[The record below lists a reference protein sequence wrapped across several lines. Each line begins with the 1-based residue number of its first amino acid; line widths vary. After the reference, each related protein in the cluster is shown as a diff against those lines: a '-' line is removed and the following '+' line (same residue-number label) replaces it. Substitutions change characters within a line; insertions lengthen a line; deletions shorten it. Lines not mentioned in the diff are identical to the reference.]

1 MTLRSSLPVRA
12 PIQAARLPAYGAFA
26 RVLGGSSQM
35 AINAFGRGR
44 EAGYESQSDS
54 NPSASSSSSASGGLT
69 AFIDQGSEFEGKL
82 SFRDTVRIDGRFHGE
97 ITSEN
102 TLIVG
107 ESGEIDA
114 EIRSNTVVVSGTVT
128 GNVIAETKVVL
139 HKSARVNGDI
149 QTPSIVVEEG
159 AMITGKINMS
169 GASGNK
175 SVASLKAVAT
185 KNDANAKTDAKQE
198 ARGTDG

>member
-1 MTLRSSLPVRA
+1 
-12 PIQAARLPAYGAFA
+12 
-26 RVLGGSSQM
+26 M

-44 EAGYESQSDS
+44 ESDYEGSTGSS
-54 NPSASSSSSASGGLT
+54 PSTSSSSSASGGLT

-114 EIRSNTVVVSGTVT
+114 EIRSKTVVVSGSVH
-128 GNVIAETKVVL
+128 GNIIAEAKVVL
-139 HKSARVNGDI
+139 HKSARVEGDI
-149 QTPSIVVEEG
+149 QTPSIAVEEG
-159 AMITGKINMS
+159 AMITGKISIRLIGSWN
-169 GASGNK
+169 GCASR
-175 SVASLKAVAT
+175 SELQIDPIDPSSAA
-185 KNDANAKTDAKQE
+185 
-198 ARGTDG
+198 

>member
-1 MTLRSSLPVRA
+1 
-12 PIQAARLPAYGAFA
+12 
-26 RVLGGSSQM
+26 M

-44 EAGYESQSDS
+44 ESDYEGQ
-54 NPSASSSSSASGGLT
+54 PSSSSPSSSSGSAASGGLT

-82 SFRDTVRIDGRFHGE
+82 SFRDTVRIDGCFRGE

-114 EIRSNTVVVSGTVT
+114 EIRSKTVVVSGTVH
-128 GNVIAETKVVL
+128 GNVIAEAKVVL
-139 HKSARVNGDI
+139 HKSAHVEGDI

-159 AMITGKINMS
+159 AMITGKISMGGSKS
-169 GASGNK
+169 GS
-175 SVASLKAVAT
+175 ASLKAVTSTSKSDDEDAT
-185 KNDANAKTDAKQE
+185 KSTN
-198 ARGTDG
+198 G

>member
-1 MTLRSSLPVRA
+1 
-12 PIQAARLPAYGAFA
+12 
-26 RVLGGSSQM
+26 M

-44 EAGYESQSDS
+44 ETDYEGQPNS
-54 NPSASSSSSASGGLT
+54 NSSASSSSSASGGLT

-82 SFRDTVRIDGRFHGE
+82 SFRDTVRIDGRFNGE

-114 EIRSNTVVVSGTVT
+114 EIRSKTVVVSGSVN
-128 GNVIAETKVVL
+128 GNVIAEAKVAL
-139 HKSARVNGDI
+139 HKSARIKGDI

-159 AMITGKINMS
+159 AIITGNINMS
-169 GASGNK
+169 GNSSQKTA
-175 SVASLKAVAT
+175 AAPKAVA
-185 KNDANAKTDAKQE
+185 AKADAKQE
-198 ARGTDG
+198 ASDTDG

>member
-1 MTLRSSLPVRA
+1 
-12 PIQAARLPAYGAFA
+12 
-26 RVLGGSSQM
+26 M

-44 EAGYESQSDS
+44 DTDYDAQSNS
-54 NPSASSSSSASGGLT
+54 SSSTSSSSSDSGGLT

-82 SFRDTVRIDGRFHGE
+82 SFRDTVRIDGRFSGE

-107 ESGEIDA
+107 ESGEIEA
-114 EIRSNTVVVSGTVT
+114 EIRSKTIVVSGTVN
-128 GNVIAETKVVL
+128 GNLIAEAKVVL
-139 HKSARVNGDI
+139 HKSARINGDI

-169 GASGNK
+169 SGSSQK
-175 SVASLKAVAT
+175 STASLKSV
-185 KNDANAKTDAKQE
+185 DAKTDAKEE
-198 ARGTDG
+198 ASGAHA

>member
-1 MTLRSSLPVRA
+1 
-12 PIQAARLPAYGAFA
+12 
-26 RVLGGSSQM
+26 M

-44 EAGYESQSDS
+44 ETDDEGQSNS
-54 NPSASSSSSASGGLT
+54 SPSTSGSSSGSGGLT

-82 SFRDTVRIDGRFHGE
+82 SFRDTVRIDGRFSGE

-114 EIRSNTVVVSGTVT
+114 EIRSNSVVVSGSVN
-128 GNVIAETKVVL
+128 GNIIAEAKVVL
-139 HKSARVNGDI
+139 HKSAKINGDI

-159 AMITGKINMS
+159 AVITGKIDMS
-169 GASGNK
+169 GASRQK
-175 SVASLKAVAT
+175 SAASLKAVAA
-185 KNDANAKTDAKQE
+185 KAAANAKTDAKEE
-198 ARGTDG
+198 ARDTDG

>member
-1 MTLRSSLPVRA
+1 
-12 PIQAARLPAYGAFA
+12 
-26 RVLGGSSQM
+26 M

-44 EAGYESQSDS
+44 EADYESQPNSS
-54 NPSASSSSSASGGLT
+54 PSASSSSAASGGLT

-82 SFRDTVRIDGRFHGE
+82 SFRDTVRIDGRFNGE

-114 EIRSNTVVVSGTVT
+114 EIRSKTVVVSGTVN
-128 GNVIAETKVVL
+128 GNVIAEAKVVL
-139 HKSARVNGDI
+139 HKSARINGDI

-159 AMITGKINMS
+159 AMITGKINMG
-169 GASGNK
+169 GASSQK
-175 SVASLKAVAT
+175 SAASLKAVAA
-185 KNDANAKTDAKQE
+185 KSDVDAKTDAKE
-198 ARGTDG
+198 GASGTDG

>member
-1 MTLRSSLPVRA
+1 
-12 PIQAARLPAYGAFA
+12 
-26 RVLGGSSQM
+26 M

-44 EAGYESQSDS
+44 ESDYEGQ
-54 NPSASSSSSASGGLT
+54 ASSSSPSTSSSTSSTSGGLT

-82 SFRDTVRIDGRFHGE
+82 SFRDTVRIDGTFHGE

-114 EIRSNTVVVSGTVT
+114 EIRSKTVVVSGKVH
-128 GNVIAETKVVL
+128 GNVIAEAKVVL
-139 HKSARVNGDI
+139 HKSARVEGDI

-159 AMITGKINMS
+159 AMITGKISM
-169 GASGNK
+169 GAPGSK
-175 SVASLKAVAT
+175 SATSSLKAVA
-185 KNDANAKTDAKQE
+185 AKSDDKDAKG
-198 ARGTDG
+198 AASSTAV

>member
-1 MTLRSSLPVRA
+1 
-12 PIQAARLPAYGAFA
+12 
-26 RVLGGSSQM
+26 M

-44 EAGYESQSDS
+44 DADYEGQSNS
-54 NPSASSSSSASGGLT
+54 SPSTSSSSSASGGLT

-114 EIRSNTVVVSGTVT
+114 EIRSKTVVVSGTVH
-128 GNVIAETKVVL
+128 GNVIAEAKVVL
-139 HKSARVNGDI
+139 HKSARVEGDI

-159 AMITGKINMS
+159 AMITGKISMGAPGSKS
-169 GASGNK
+169 GA
-175 SVASLKAVAT
+175 ALKAVAAKSDT
-185 KNDANAKTDAKQE
+185 KDATNTTP
-198 ARGTDG
+198 G

>member
-1 MTLRSSLPVRA
+1 
-12 PIQAARLPAYGAFA
+12 
-26 RVLGGSSQM
+26 M

-44 EAGYESQSDS
+44 ESDYEG
-54 NPSASSSSSASGGLT
+54 PSTSSSSSSSGASASGGLT

-114 EIRSNTVVVSGTVT
+114 EIRSKTVVVSGTVH
-128 GNVIAETKVVL
+128 GNVTAEAKVVL
-139 HKSARVNGDI
+139 HKSARVEGDI

-159 AMITGKINMS
+159 AMITGKISMGGS
-169 GASGNK
+169 GSKSG
-175 SVASLKAVAT
+175 SAPLKAVAS
-185 KNDANAKTDAKQE
+185 KSDDKDAKD
-198 ARGTDG
+198 AANNTAG

>member
-1 MTLRSSLPVRA
+1 
-12 PIQAARLPAYGAFA
+12 
-26 RVLGGSSQM
+26 M

-44 EAGYESQSDS
+44 EADYESQ
-54 NPSASSSSSASGGLT
+54 PSSSPAASSSSAASGGLT

-114 EIRSNTVVVSGTVT
+114 EIRSKTVVVSGTVH
-128 GNVIAETKVVL
+128 GNVIAEAKVVL
-139 HKSARVNGDI
+139 HKSARVEGDI

-159 AMITGKINMS
+159 AMITGKISM
-169 GASGNK
+169 GAPGSK
-175 SVASLKAVAT
+175 SQASSLKAVAP
-185 KNDANAKTDAKQE
+185 KSDDKDAKST
-198 ARGTDG
+198 ANSTAG

>member
-1 MTLRSSLPVRA
+1 
-12 PIQAARLPAYGAFA
+12 
-26 RVLGGSSQM
+26 M

-44 EAGYESQSDS
+44 ESDYEGQSNSSPSGS
-54 NPSASSSSSASGGLT
+54 NGSSVSGGLT

-82 SFRDTVRIDGRFHGE
+82 SFRDTVRIDGRFNGE

-114 EIRSNTVVVSGTVT
+114 EIRSKNVVVSGTVN
-128 GNVIAETKVVL
+128 GNIIAEAKVVL
-139 HKSARVNGDI
+139 HKSARINGDI

-169 GASGNK
+169 AK
-175 SVASLKAVAT
+175 SIQKSAASLKAVA
-185 KNDANAKTDAKQE
+185 AKTDSNAKSDAKEQVS
-198 ARGTDG
+198 GTDG